1 MTDNK
6 TFTPANF
13 INSAALTEIRN
24 KEYCRQIME
33 LNDETIQHGLVLSEA
48 DVRDLV
54 DTRNKSLSENNRFEL
69 GVDTVTKIITRFSE
83 SSFIYQS
90 NYAETINELVEIFY
104 YIKTE
109 AVDKI
114 SDKALLDVMWDYYEI
129 KCAGSIELMT
139 GRELEILLRYI
150 HGDRKNYT
158 LDEEDDYNS
167 EPEFMG

>member
-1 MTDNK
+1 MAENK
-6 TFTPANF
+6 MLSPVKFFSGNGYLA
-13 INSAALTEIRN
+13 IQN
-24 KEYCRQIME
+24 KEYCRLLME
-33 LNDETIQHGLVLSEA
+33 LNDETIQRGLILSEA
-48 DVRDLV
+48 DALDLV
-54 DTRNKSLSENNRFEL
+54 ETRNKSLADNGRFEL

-109 AVDKI
+109 AADKI
-114 SDKALLDVMWDYYEI
+114 SDNMLLELIWDYYEN

-150 HGDRKNYT
+150 HGDKKSYT